1 MDRTVDV
8 FHALTECH
16 FGLDGGAMF
25 GIVPKPLWTRTNP
38 ADDANRIR
46 LASRCLYLEIGQHR
60 VLVDTGMGQK
70 WSPKEAG
77 IYALEHPHGSLR
89 DHLSRL
95 GINPDGI
102 TDVVMTHLHF
112 DHAGGLTT
120 LVDGARRATFPQ
132 ATHWVQRENWLWAHA
147 PSPRDAGSYRREN
160 FDLFG
165 ESDSPSLR
173 LIDGPT
179 TLFGALELLPMQGH
193 TPGMQ
198 IVRFTHQG
206 QTLVYLADLIPTR
219 GHVPV
224 PYVMG
229 YDIQPLRTVRE
240 KAELLD
246 QAVRHDWVLVFEHDP
261 DDAFAR
267 VERDARGRYRVAA
280 SAPTLAGL
288 VGDAPD

>member
-1 MDRTVDV
+1 MEHAVDR
-8 FHALTECH
+8 FHALTACR

-38 ADDANRIR
+38 ADDANRIA
-46 LASRCLYLEIGQHR
+46 LASRCLYLEIGERR
-60 VLVDTGMGQK
+60 VLVDAGMGQK
-70 WSPKEAG
+70 WSEKEAG
-77 IYALEHPHGSLR
+77 IYALEHPNGSLR
-89 DHLSRL
+89 AHLQSR
-95 GINPDGI
+95 GHDPDAI
-102 TDVVMTHLHF
+102 TDVVLTHLHF

-120 LVDGARRATFPQ
+120 DDERGHRATFPN

-147 PSPRDAGSYRREN
+147 PTPRDAGSYRREN
-160 FDLFG
+160 FDVFG
-165 ESDSPSLR
+165 TADGPALE

-179 TLFGALELLPMQGH
+179 TLFGAIEALPMQGH

-198 IVRFTHQG
+198 VLRFTHAG

-229 YDIQPLRTVRE
+229 YDVQPLHTVRE
-240 KAELLD
+240 KAEILD
-246 QAVRHDWVLVFEHDP
+246 QAVRHDWILVFEHDP
-261 DDAFAR
+261 DEAFAR

-280 SAPTLAGL
+280 SAATLEAL
-288 VGDAPD
+288 L